1 MTFFNS
7 LSQKSQGILLAV
19 MAYSIFAFTD
29 VCLKITTS
37 VYNPIEV
44 AFYMNLFTIIF
55 IIPVVFYCGGFKKVM
70 VTKSLKFHALR
81 SYFMMTSF
89 ICIIYSLS
97 KLPLTTAYVI
107 IFCMPFVLNLLAML
121 ILKEKIS
128 LNRWLSIAIAF
139 TGVLIA
145 LRPGYEPLGLGVAA
159 AGFGTILISSAS
171 ICTKYI
177 DKKDHWISYIIY
189 LMLFQT
195 PILGAIV
202 LYQGG
207 SILPNLTDINTI
219 PWFISAGALYV
230 AALSFMPQALQKI
243 DASIVGGLVYLVFP
257 WGILY
262 GYFIFGDV
270 VDHWTLIGALIII
283 AGGIYLIYREKIE
296 DSKLIELEE
305 HKDHGTTH

>member
-19 MAYSIFAFTD
+19 LAYSIFAFTD

-37 VYNPIEV
+37 AYNPIEV

-55 IIPVVFYCGGFKKVM
+55 IIPVFFYCGGLKKTM
-70 VTKSLKFHALR
+70 TTKSLKLHALR
-81 SYFMMTSF
+81 SYFMMASF
-89 ICIIYSLS
+89 TCVIYALS
-97 KLPLTTAYVI
+97 NLPITTVYVI
-107 IFCMPFVLNLLAML
+107 IFCMPFILNILAML
-121 ILKEKIS
+121 ILKEKVSI
-128 LNRWLSIAIAF
+128 NRWLSIAIAF
-139 TGVLIA
+139 TGVVIA
-145 LRPGYEPLGLGVAA
+145 LRPGHTPIGLGIAA
-159 AGFGTILISSAS
+159 AGLGTFLIASAS
-171 ICTKYI
+171 ICTKFI
-177 DKKDHWISYIIY
+177 DKKDHWLSYIIY

-195 PILGAIV
+195 PVLGAII

-207 SILPNLTDINTI
+207 SLLPDLTDMNTI
-219 PWFISAGALYV
+219 PWFIAAGALYV

-270 VDHWTLIGALIII
+270 ADPWTLIGAAIII

-305 HKDHGTTH
+305 HKDHGTIH